1 MLRYMT
7 FDVEVATKYGTNVSI
22 LLGNINYWIQK
33 NKENGKNFHD
43 GRYWTYNTV
52 AAFHSLMPFM
62 SENVINTALAKAEAE
77 GLLVTGNYNKLPFD
91 RTKWYALT
99 EKGERLFQSQQNDA
113 TDSPSLSES
122 IYQNCEVDF
131 TELGNSI
138 SQKSEME
145 IAKIQNDISE
155 NRGTNTKVIQMNSS
169 EENQKHIVR
178 KQASAQRTAP
188 SRPLNEEERE
198 SVEQVVEALN
208 EATGSRYRSTSAT
221 TLRHLLARLREGFTV
236 DDFKEVIRKKSEE
249 WGGTEM
255 AKYLRPETLFGPKF
269 EGYLNAPEDPKAKE
283 RAEKAKADAE
293 WRKSIDERCAD
304 WDEDVPF

>member
-33 NKENGKNFHD
+33 NKENGKHFHD

-99 EKGERLFQSQQNDA
+99 EKGERLFQSQQNA
-113 TDSPSLSES
+113 ANDSPSWSES
-122 IYQNCEVDF
+122 ISQNGEVDSQ
-131 TELGNSI
+131 ELGNSI
-138 SQKSEME
+138 SQKSEMD

-155 NRGTNTKVIQMNSS
+155 NRGTNTKVIQMNNS

-178 KQASAQRTAP
+178 KQASAQRPAP
-188 SRPLNEEERE
+188 SRPLNDEERE
-198 SVEQVVEALN
+198 SVERVVAALN

-221 TLRHLLARLREGFTV
+221 TLKHILARLREGFTV
-236 DDFKEVIRKKSEE
+236 EDCKDVIRKKSDE
-249 WGGTEM
+249 WAGTDM
-255 AKYLRPETLFGPKF
+255 AKYLRPETLFGSKF
-269 EGYLNAPEDPKAKE
+269 EGYLNAPEDQKAKE
-283 RAEKAKADAE
+283 RAEKDKADAE